1 MCRSSPPPSSA
12 LLVSHP
18 ARSGSQYN
26 QSGDTGEELGRLHR
40 VLPSTVPGVPVSDG
54 SDGGGSPVGG
64 VGATWERVGGGGH
77 PTALV
82 GCCCACCVRVE
93 PAVCVPA
100 WGCGWGGS
108 PAQCRFPAPLTQAL
122 LVPQQE
128 HRRVCFGG
136 AGEGPERAPAQRA
149 SAEPNLSCSPPAAA
163 RGLPDAQ
170 QAARLCGSHDLLPVY
185 LNPAPD

>member
-12 LLVSHP
+12 LLVSPLLALVPTTTSLETQGKNWAGCTGCSPALCLGSLCPMAVMVGVHP
-18 ARSGSQYN
+18 WVVSVPRGS
-26 QSGDTGEELGRLHR
+26 
-40 VLPSTVPGVPVSDG
+40 VWV
-54 SDGGGSPVGG
+54 VGG
-64 VGATWERVGGGGH
+64 TPRPWWGAAVRAVYVWSLQCVSLGGD
-77 PTALV
+77 V
-82 GCCCACCVRVE
+82 DR
-93 PAVCVPA
+93 
-100 WGCGWGGS
+100 GGS
-108 PAQCRFPAPLTQAL
+108 PAPCRFPAPLTQAL

-163 RGLPDAQ
+163 RGLPDAR

-185 LNPAPD
+185 LNPVPD

>member
-12 LLVSHP
+12 LLVSPPCSLWFPVQPVWRH
-18 ARSGSQYN
+18 G
-26 QSGDTGEELGRLHR
+26 GTTGQAA
-40 VLPSTVPGVPVSDG
+40 PGAPQHCAWGPCVRWQRWWGFTRGWCRCHVGACGWWGAPHG
-54 SDGGGSPVGG
+54 LGG
-64 VGATWERVGGGGH
+64 VLLCVLCTCGACSVCPWVGM
-77 PTALV
+77 
-82 GCCCACCVRVE
+82 
-93 PAVCVPA
+93 
-100 WGCGWGGS
+100 WMGGS
-108 PAQCRFPAPLTQAL
+108 PAPCRFPAPLTQAL

-185 LNPAPD
+185 LNPVPD